1 MRLAIGSLIVV
12 LALAGWLRAGHHRAF
27 PSGGGAACPRV
38 SVSRRSTV
46 SRRLTAWVVIV
57 VMTPFFAASSRAEEK
72 TPLVKDLTAVIAL
85 HGQSC
90 GQVVS
95 AVRQSE
101 SDYLALCEDGKRY
114 HVFTNATGRV
124 VVEKQ

>member
-1 MRLAIGSLIVV
+1 
-12 LALAGWLRAGHHRAF
+12 
-27 PSGGGAACPRV
+27 V
-38 SVSRRSTV
+38 SP
-46 SRRLTAWVVIV
+46 RLTAWAVIA
-57 VMTPFFAASSRAEEK
+57 VMTPLVAASSRPVED

-95 AVRQSE
+95 AVRQTE

-114 HVFTNATGRV
+114 RVFTNAKSRV